1 MHILIRR
8 VMRKDTKL
16 SRKFS
21 AKKVKKRVKIKERIF
36 HQSCLDWL
44 EMNFNQENLHAKF
57 QAKMGLGHSLKIL
70 SSFSKSQTILG
81 AKNFF
86 CLKWILK
93 HLKSHF

>member
-70 SSFSKSQTILG
+70 SSFQAKSQTMLG
-81 AKNFF
+81 AKFF
-86 CLKWILK
+86 
-93 HLKSHF
+93 FV